1 VGIRNYLPVFIPT
14 FAGGIQMRHGIVVVV
29 ALICL
34 GNTAVVAV
42 AQTDAKS
49 SQSNSKSNPS
59 AATKTSQ
66 TDGGKRFQANCGR
79 CHNPPETISPREAR
93 AVVRHMRVRAM
104 LSAEDEQL
112 ILKFL
117 AP

>member
-1 VGIRNYLPVFIPT
+1 MGVRNYLPILTPT
-14 FAGGIQMRHGIVVVV
+14 LAGGIQMRHRIVV
-29 ALICL
+29 ALALTCL
-34 GNTAVVAV
+34 WSMFLVAI

-49 SQSNSKSNPS
+49 SKPKPS

-66 TDGGKRFQANCGR
+66 TDGERRFQVNCGR
-79 CHNPPETISPREAR
+79 CHNPPESISPREAR

-104 LSAEDEQL
+104 LSAEDEKL

>member
-1 VGIRNYLPVFIPT
+1 MGIRNYIPVFVPT
-14 FAGGIQMRHGIVVVV
+14 SAGGIQMRHRIFVAV

-34 GNTAVVAV
+34 WGTFVVAV
-42 AQTDAKS
+42 AQTVAKS
-49 SQSNSKSNPS
+49 SQKDSKSDP

-66 TDGGKRFQANCGR
+66 TEGEKRFQANCGR
-79 CHNPPETISPREAR
+79 CHNPPESISPREAR

>member
-1 VGIRNYLPVFIPT
+1 MKHR
-14 FAGGIQMRHGIVVVV
+14 IVVVV

-34 GNTAVVAV
+34 GSTFVAAV

-49 SQSNSKSNPS
+49 SQSNLKSNPT
-59 AATKTSQ
+59 AATETPQ
-66 TDGGKRFQANCGR
+66 NDGEKRFQANCGR
-79 CHNPPETISPREAR
+79 CHNPPEAISPREAR

-104 LSAEDEQL
+104 LSNEDEKL

>member
-1 VGIRNYLPVFIPT
+1 
-14 FAGGIQMRHGIVVVV
+14 MRHRIAVAV
-29 ALICL
+29 ALTCL
-34 GNTAVVAV
+34 WSMFLVAI
-42 AQTDAKS
+42 AQTDARS
-49 SQSNSKSNPS
+49 SKPRQS

-66 TDGGKRFQANCGR
+66 TDGERRFQVNCGR
-79 CHNPPETISPREAR
+79 CHNPPESISPHEAR

-104 LSAEDEQL
+104 LSAEDEKL